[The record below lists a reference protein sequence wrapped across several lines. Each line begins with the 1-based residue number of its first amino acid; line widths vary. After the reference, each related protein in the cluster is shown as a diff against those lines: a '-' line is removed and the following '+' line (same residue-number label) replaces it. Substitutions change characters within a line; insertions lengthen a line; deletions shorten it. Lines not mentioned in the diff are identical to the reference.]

1 MEASGKACCLDP
13 IENLSTSEHRKG
25 ARMANRLNPT
35 TRRRL
40 DLFLNISMGVALAGL
55 ASTGALLVLL
65 LGITA

>member
-1 MEASGKACCLDP
+1 
-13 IENLSTSEHRKG
+13 
-25 ARMANRLNPT
+25 MANRLNPT

-65 LGITA
+65 LGITT